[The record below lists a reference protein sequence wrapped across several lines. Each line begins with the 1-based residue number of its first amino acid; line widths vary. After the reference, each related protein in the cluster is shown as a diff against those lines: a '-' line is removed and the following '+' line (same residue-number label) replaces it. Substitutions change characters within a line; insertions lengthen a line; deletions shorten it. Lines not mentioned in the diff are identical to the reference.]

1 MYSFLKLVLF
11 AVLSVLS
18 AQLVPCLSYVIPQR
32 MLIIGCGNL
41 GSDVACHFKHAGTHI
56 TATTTNISNTKL
68 YQYVD
73 DVLLFNDDNKHKL
86 KKTLSEI
93 DHVFISVVPKEHNTY
108 ENIANNIA
116 KYVENIPKRVHIAY
130 ISSVSA
136 YGTITNGDE
145 VDEYYNKSTI
155 FNSRALDLLCAENI
169 MQNLQS
175 NGHSVSIFRPQA
187 LLSSKSANNDLS
199 MVKWASGKRLPK
211 TYGDAYMGVSH
222 HDEIIKAYKW
232 CLKKNIEGVININ
245 NPPFIRRTFFDTVC
259 DKYKIPRPMWV
270 DDKIQNVDNKRIVC
284 KKLIDS
290 GYEFLIPDV
299 MNLR

>member
-1 MYSFLKLVLF
+1 MMYSFLKLVLL
-11 AVLSVLS
+11 AVL
-18 AQLVPCLSYVIPQR
+18 AVPCLSYVIPQR

-41 GSDVACHFKHAGTHI
+41 GSDVACHFKNAGTHI
-56 TATTTNISNTKL
+56 TATTTNISNAKL
-68 YQYVD
+68 YKNVD
-73 DVLLFNDDNKHKL
+73 DVVLLNDEI
-86 KKTLSEI
+86 KKTFSEI

-108 ENIANNIA
+108 ADIAKNIA
-116 KYVENIPKRVHIAY
+116 KYLENIPKRVHVAY

-145 VDEYYNKSTI
+145 VDETYNRSTI